1 MATLQS
7 MTVDA
12 TDAMRLPTGTSAQR
26 PGSPQTGAVR
36 LNTSFNSLETYN
48 GSYWAPPG
56 LPTYRLGLLIDAGD
70 PDSYPGSGTTCTNLV
85 NGGTGTLVNGVGY
98 SSDNG
103 GCFTFDGTDDGIRIT
118 GGLSDLDVREY
129 TISSFSYSTNYDQD
143 GFLFEKT
150 TNNSVNTSYS
160 LFFHV
165 AGNGTIYNRTYG
177 GNNDLTTDASIYVGN
192 SRWNNVCSTYDGLYK
207 KTYVNGK
214 VVSMV
219 AMDNNTITSNTT
231 GYAFIGCYGNV
242 SGYYFNGRISVTLV
256 WKRALTQA
264 EIESQF
270 NAYRWRYG
278 I

>member
-1 MATLQS
+1 MANLQS
-7 MTVDA
+7 TTIA
-12 TDAMRLPTGTSAQR
+12 GTGAMRLPSGTSAQR
-26 PGSPQTGAVR
+26 PSSPVTGAVR
-36 LNTSFNSLETYN
+36 FNSNFNSLETYN
-48 GSYWAPPG
+48 GSYWIPPG

-103 GCFTFDGTDDGIRIT
+103 GCFTFDGANDGIRIT

-129 TISSFSYSTNYDQD
+129 TISSFSYSTVYNSLS

-150 TNNSVNTSYS
+150 TNNAVNTSYS
-160 LFFHV
+160 LFF
-165 AGNGTIYNRTYG
+165 NSNDRIYNRTYG
-177 GNNDLTTDASIYVGN
+177 GRNDLLTTTSTYVSN
-192 SRWNNVCSTYDGLYK
+192 SRWNNVCSTYDGLHK

-214 VVSMV
+214 QVSRA
-219 AMDNNTITSNTT
+219 AMDNNTITSNST
-231 GYAFIGCYGNV
+231 GYAFIGTYGNV

>member
-1 MATLQS
+1 MATLQT

-26 PGSPQTGAVR
+26 PASPQTGAVR
-36 LNTSFNSLETYN
+36 LNTDFNSLETYN

-70 PDSYPGSGTTCTNLV
+70 PDSYPGSGTTCTNLI
-85 NGGTGTLVNGVGY
+85 NSGTGTLVNGVGWN
-98 SSDNG
+98 SGNG
-103 GCFTFDGTDDGIRIT
+103 GYFTFDGSNDGIRIT
-118 GGLSDLDVREY
+118 GGLGDLNVNEY
-129 TISSFSYSTNYDQD
+129 TISSWNYSTVYNSLS
-143 GFLFEKT
+143 GFMFEKT
-150 TNNSVNTSYS
+150 TNNAVNTSYS
-160 LFFHV
+160 LFY
-165 AGNGTIYNRTYG
+165 NNNNLIYNRTYG
-177 GNNDLTTDASIYVGN
+177 GRNDLTQTTSTYVSN

-214 VVSMV
+214 LTAQVV
-219 AMDNNTITSNTT
+219 MDNNTIASNAT

-242 SGYYFNGRISVTLV
+242 SGHYFNGRISVTLV
-256 WKRALTQA
+256 WKRALSQT